1 MKQKNKNKTVVVI
14 GSFDGVHRGHHAI
27 FQSARSAADA
37 TGYQCLCLTFYPHPK
52 HIVDPDSAPRLLS
65 LPDEKDYLA
74 RQRGIDEVVT
84 MPFTPTLANTSA
96 EQFAE
101 DVLAEKL
108 NAQHLVIGY
117 DFGFGRGREGNAEFL
132 QEWGA
137 KRGITVTVV
146 NAIKINGE
154 PVSSTRIR
162 RLINSGQFARGLTLL
177 GHHYPIFGHIG
188 TGEGRGRSLGY
199 PTMNLS
205 VTDDKLLPPIGVY
218 AARIEIDAVLY
229 GAMAY
234 IGTKPTFGQ
243 HPLGVEIHVF
253 DYPGDRPT
261 EAVQTW
267 FTHWVRPDQRFDSES
282 ELKKQLARD
291 EVYVRELLEHL

>member
-1 MKQKNKNKTVVVI
+1 MPTNNADKSVVVI
-14 GSFDGVHRGHHAI
+14 GSFDGVHRGHNAI

-37 TGYQCLCLTFYPHPK
+37 TGYRCLCLTFYPHPK
-52 HIVDPDSAPRLLS
+52 HIVDPEAAPRLLS
-65 LPDEKDYLA
+65 LPDEKEYLA

-84 MPFTPTLANTSA
+84 MPFTPTLAATSA

-101 DVLAEKL
+101 EVLAEKL
-108 NAQHLVIGY
+108 NAHHLVIGY
-117 DFGFGRGREGNAEFL
+117 DFGFGRGRRGNAEL
-132 QEWGA
+132 LTDWGSR
-137 KRGITVTVV
+137 RGISVTVV

-162 RLINSGQFARGLTLL
+162 RLINTGHFSRAQTLL
-177 GHHYPIFGHIG
+177 GHHYPIFGQIA
-188 TGEGRGRSLGY
+188 TGEGRGHGLGY

-218 AARIEIDAVLY
+218 AARIEIGTVMY

-253 DYPGDRPT
+253 DYPGDRPA

-267 FTHWVRPDQRFDSES
+267 FTHWVRPDQRFDSET
-282 ELKKQLARD
+282 ELKNQLARD
-291 EVYVRELLEHL
+291 ETNVREMLEHI